1 MATYAYSIQNDFPQH
16 CVSSDRLSVEIRE
29 SAIVTALDGIDTLG
43 DVCDIVFKADLSS
56 GDEAVLEALVAA
68 HSGES
73 LPDIKEVRAADG
85 KLYVSPDMWATGT
98 LTNFCGAA
106 DTVATGQRGDDLL
119 AFTSTVAGVLTKVF
133 RFIQPAWLAGGHIQ
147 YQGAVAGDWINF
159 TTKVPATAGTEHLGA
174 GNYNKV
180 AVGVGAY
187 IFVPAIPGTGNW
199 DLDLTTK
206 ENANVAF
213 TKVRPVP
220 APGNHGYFDYDMDTE
235 AVTPNV
241 AGKGGYH
248 LCDYEVVLA
257 EFITKVSLLGSD
269 HFPLTVP
276 AVRPILIL
284 PHWEHHFSLNNA
296 TEKTLTVVS
305 MLYIGRMNSLR

>member
-1 MATYAYSIQNDFPQH
+1 MFSIHDDFPNH
-16 CVSSDRLSVEIRE
+16 ALASDRLTIEIAESV
-29 SAIVTALDGIDTLG
+29 IVTALGGISTSG
-43 DVCDIVFKADLSS
+43 DVCDIAFKADLSS
-56 GDEAVLEALVAA
+56 GDEVVLEALVAA
-68 HSGES
+68 HSGDP
-73 LPDIKEVRAADG
+73 LPDVHEVRAADG

-119 AFTSTVAGVLTKVF
+119 SFISTAAGVLTKVF
-133 RFIQPAWLAGGHIQ
+133 RFVQPAWLAGGHIQ
-147 YQGAVAGDWINF
+147 YQGAVSGDWINF
-159 TTKVPATAGTEHLGA
+159 TTTVPATAGVAAPGA
-174 GNYNKV
+174 GAYAKV
-180 AVGVGAY
+180 PVGASKHV
-187 IFVPAIPGTGNW
+187 FVPAPGGGW
-199 DLDLTTK
+199 DLDLVET

-220 APGNHGYFDYDMDTE
+220 APGNHGFFDYDMDTE

-284 PHWEHHFSLNNA
+284 PHWQHHFALNNA
-296 TEKTLTVVS
+296 TEKTLTVAS
-305 MLYIGRMNSLR
+305 MLYIGRMNNLR